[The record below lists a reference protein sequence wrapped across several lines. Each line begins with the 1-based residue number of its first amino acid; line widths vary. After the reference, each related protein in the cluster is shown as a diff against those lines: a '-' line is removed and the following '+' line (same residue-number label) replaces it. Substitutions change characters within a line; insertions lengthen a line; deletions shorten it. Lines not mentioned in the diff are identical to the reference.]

1 MTDLLLQA
9 AILAVASLLLV
20 MEVWRTLRGRRRERE
35 FDATARRLRDDM
47 QALCTGAANMGKH
60 LATLEQ
66 KLRRVSERQ
75 DQLELRDPAQQTY
88 GHAIRLAQRGAD
100 VDELVAQCG
109 LARGEAELLLRL
121 HRNTEPTHCFTSRR
135 TSASARLDIRQS
147 IFLESAAGD
156 AVVAGYFQL
165 RLADV
170 ITLRVVRAPLV
181 EQLE

>member
-1 MTDLLLQA
+1 MTELLLQA

-47 QALCTGAANMGKH
+47 QALCTGAADMGKH

-75 DQLELRDPAQQTY
+75 DLLELRDPAQQTY
-88 GHAIRLAQRGAD
+88 WHAIRLAQRGAD
-100 VDELVAQCG
+100 VDELVAHCG

-121 HRNTEPTHCFTSRR
+121 HRNNAPTHRFTSRHTR
-135 TSASARLDIRQS
+135 ASARLAILQS
-147 IFLESAAGD
+147 IFGISG
-156 AVVAGYFQL
+156 G
-165 RLADV
+165 
-170 ITLRVVRAPLV
+170 
-181 EQLE
+181 

>member
-1 MTDLLLQA
+1 MTELLLQA

-75 DQLELRDPAQQTY
+75 DQLELRE
-88 GHAIRLAQRGAD
+88 AD
-100 VDELVAQCG
+100 RVPVG
-109 LARGEAELLLRL
+109 LLRL
-121 HRNTEPTHCFTSRR
+121 HRNTEPTH
-135 TSASARLDIRQS
+135 
-147 IFLESAAGD
+147 
-156 AVVAGYFQL
+156 
-165 RLADV
+165 
-170 ITLRVVRAPLV
+170 
-181 EQLE
+181 

>member
-1 MTDLLLQA
+1 MTALLLQA

-20 MEVWRTLRGRRRERE
+20 MEVWRTLRGRRRARE

-75 DQLELRDPAQQTY
+75 DQL
-88 GHAIRLAQRGAD
+88 AQRGAD
-100 VDELVAQCG
+100 VDELVAHCG

-121 HRNTEPTHCFTSRR
+121 HRNTEPTH
-135 TSASARLDIRQS
+135 
-147 IFLESAAGD
+147 
-156 AVVAGYFQL
+156 
-165 RLADV
+165 
-170 ITLRVVRAPLV
+170 
-181 EQLE
+181 

>member
-1 MTDLLLQA
+1 MTELLLQA
-9 AILAVASLLLV
+9 AILAEASLLLV

-75 DQLELRDPAQQTY
+75 DQLELRDPAQQPN
-88 GHAIRLAQRGAD
+88 GHA
-100 VDELVAQCG
+100 V
-109 LARGEAELLLRL
+109 
-121 HRNTEPTHCFTSRR
+121 
-135 TSASARLDIRQS
+135 RLDIRQS
-147 IFLESAAGD
+147 FFLESAAGD